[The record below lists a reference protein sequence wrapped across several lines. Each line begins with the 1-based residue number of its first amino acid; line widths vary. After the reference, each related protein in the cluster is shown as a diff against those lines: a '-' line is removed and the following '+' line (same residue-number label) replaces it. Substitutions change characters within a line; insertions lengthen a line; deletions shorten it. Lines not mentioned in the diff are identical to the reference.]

1 MKTSISIIE
10 DNLLFR
16 QSLMKYISLQEDFD
30 IGSQFDSVAPFLQ
43 EFTMSGDAS
52 DAILLLDVGLPG
64 ISGTDAIPEILK
76 KCPKL
81 NIVMLTNYEEEEII
95 LKALCSGACSYILKS
110 ASMNEIVAALRIVVA
125 GGSYMSPSIAREI
138 INHLMGGR
146 VDQATILT
154 ERQAGILKRLAEGKS
169 YAVIAQELYISIET
183 VRTHLKKMYK
193 ILQVNNKTEAIAKY
207 IRGQIK

>member
-1 MKTSISIIE
+1 MKASVSIIE

-16 QSLMKYISLQEDFD
+16 KSLIKYISLQEEFD
-30 IGSQFDSVAPFLQ
+30 IGSQFGSVAPFLA
-43 EFTMSGDAS
+43 EFKMPDESN

-64 ISGTDAIPEILK
+64 LSGTDAIPEILK
-76 KCPKL
+76 KYPKL
-81 NIVMLTNYEEEEII
+81 NIIMLTNYEEEEII
-95 LKALCSGACSYILKS
+95 LKALCSGACAYILKQ
-110 ASMNEIVAALRIVVA
+110 ASMSEIVAALRIVVA

-146 VDQATILT
+146 VDKATILT
-154 ERQAGILKRLAEGKS
+154 ERQREILKRLAEGKS
-169 YAVIAQELYISIET
+169 YAVIANELYISIET